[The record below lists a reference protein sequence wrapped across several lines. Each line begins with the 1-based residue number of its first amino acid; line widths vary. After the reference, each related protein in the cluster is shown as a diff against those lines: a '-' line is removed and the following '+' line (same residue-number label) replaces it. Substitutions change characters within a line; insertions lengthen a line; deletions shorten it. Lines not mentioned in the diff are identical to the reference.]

1 MKAIGIL
8 GKKIS
13 MTQLPVASGEF
24 RPVTAILVSNNIIVQ
39 VKTEAKE
46 GYNSCQIAFEDCSKK
61 NLNKPLLGHLNKK
74 SIPPKRHLR
83 EIRNMAGFEVG
94 SPVDLALFQA
104 GEKVKVSGTSKGKGT
119 QGVIKKYGYSRG
131 NMTHGGGYPH
141 RLIGSMG
148 GGRGTNQ
155 GVPKGKKM
163 PSRMGNEKTT
173 QKSIIEKIDKEKQ
186 IIFIRGSVPVVG
198 VAVGGYFLVR
208 KKDNKQK
215 QGTNLGEQQR
225 QQVREAA
232 SQLVGNILD
241 NQSNFN
247 QLTTNPDG
255 TRRNIDD
262 VEEIFLSSGGG
273 NQSSQITNSLSPA
286 VLEQSWY
293 ELRPFIIA
301 CLQNLNQSLIEKEY
315 LRAIQELKT
324 IKELFEKY
332 SQIRNNLVIN
342 KKRIG
347 ITNALSAISGLS
359 RELLLFLKPSNNQS
373 PTVYF
378 PPDKIEQAQQDS
390 VRVAHYLA
398 LYSAL
403 NKIPLPRNLASTA
416 TIKGEKVGGIGGLQ
430 HKLEAS
436 VNNGIDTF
444 ILSNENK
451 KDKNKEQIHFIS
463 SVDQIKIA
471 LNEILNGNVEEKV
484 HNCGKDKKPEEPQPR
499 DPPQPDKPNS
509 EITSEQLLSLVAEY
523 CLREV
528 PEDQRDF
535 KNKLMSSC
543 HNNSDYQGSVVRA
556 LKLREEYLG
565 KLEKIQ
571 TNPQRNEN
579 QGKIGQLQKEI
590 FYLTEQI
597 RQLKSLNNKEDEINQ
612 LVKQIEEKNQEIK
625 TLSENDIPHSPE
637 ENIEKRKKQLYQEY
651 ETKFKEIASIVANL
665 TSEILTNLTNLSYNI
680 KEIK

>member
-1 MKAIGIL
+1 
-8 GKKIS
+8 

-390 VRVAHYLA
+390 VRKIVKDL
-398 LYSAL
+398 LQNSSAGL
-403 NKIPLPRNLASTA
+403 EKVQNYDIYILRVNKNLASTA

>member
-1 MKAIGIL
+1 
-8 GKKIS
+8 

-347 ITNALSAISGLS
+347 ITNALSAII
-359 RELLLFLKPSNNQS
+359 
-373 PTVYF
+373 YF

-451 KDKNKEQIHFIS
+451 KDKNKEQ
-463 SVDQIKIA
+463 K
-471 LNEILNGNVEEKV
+471 KV